1 MLACHVQG
9 AMKDLHPH
17 LGRRDALDRF
27 SDHPGNRVL
36 RLPLILVPGRRV
48 DARYHNIVI
57 LP

>member
-9 AMKDLHPH
+9 AMENLNPH

-27 SDHPGNRVL
+27 SDHPGNRVF
-36 RLPLILVPGRRV
+36 RLPLILVLGSRGY
-48 DARYHNIVI
+48 ANYHSIII